1 MFALF
6 FFLILVNASVTLGCG
21 LIETRK
27 SCHCKATYALGN
39 VQSSSPLFDLKLYD
53 DCGINLGCGKER
65 ECMDKCTSEVS
76 V

>member
-6 FFLILVNASVTLGCG
+6 FFVILVNVSVTLGCG
-21 LIETRK
+21 MFETRK
-27 SCHCKATYALGN
+27 PCHCKAIYALGN
-39 VQSSSPLFDLKLYD
+39 VQSSSTLFNLNLYD

-65 ECMDKCTSEVS
+65 ECMDKCLSEVS